1 MLAWFGGMPKVP
13 RAFFVT
19 HGEIDASMALAD
31 SLGRN
36 LGTATYIPHF
46 GDCVEIS
53 GNNWQIHESDVVTA
67 EPAALELRAY
77 LKSVEND
84 YLRSSVQKSS
94 RLWLAMVSRL
104 YRFAR
109 RSRSRKYMY
118 EMFKDL

>member
-1 MLAWFGGMPKVP
+1 MPKVP

-84 YLRSSVQKSS
+84 YLQQRAKNRADCGS
-94 RLWLAMVSRL
+94 RWSQGCTDSQEGREV
-104 YRFAR
+104 
-109 RSRSRKYMY
+109 RKYMY